1 MELDFSVS
9 FAEQYG
15 VNSTEYAGVD
25 ASTMS
30 FPVRITN
37 RLKSNGIFSVEDLLN
52 CTPQRLMDIRG
63 MGKLCIEQ
71 IESFVR
77 EIAGGSAAIPENAR
91 PLEQKSHLKDK
102 KDAILN
108 GDFSFIEELTDP
120 ALHMQAEMYRDGYEL
135 LGPDLARSCISE
147 PEKVVPIISAFARF
161 CEDNARSLEVHNL
174 LYALPYYRLDNAAV
188 GYINAYTQDEDI
200 RSKLMAAFVS
210 ENASLQMI
218 NDSMLSDNETY
229 FMLKKFLAWCCFDI
243 HHDIEK
249 TCNALFKNPRTKI
262 AISMRARNNTLE
274 KAGNKLSVTRERV
287 RQIEA
292 KAFRIFTAHQ
302 NRLHLIAKI
311 SADKNGDSFITP
323 ADIEKYSEE
332 YGTELLY
339 LMKNCN
345 TSSFTYDSQLDA
357 FIVGD
362 DSLHS
367 RVFAFIENLPDFF
380 NVEKLPSILEE
391 ASEESDLP
399 EQLVR
404 KGISESYKLTGDV
417 YHRSRLSLA
426 NIYSEVLR
434 KYYPSGIQAYD
445 PEEIARFRNHIHE
458 DYGEVKVPPNN
469 RALTARIA
477 GICILCGRGMYKL
490 KQKEY
495 IPKALSQ
502 KIYKYIQD
510 SDDSIFLMNTLFSV
524 FEEDLRRAGV
534 DNKYYLQGIL
544 HEIFGDKLF
553 FSRDY
558 VSKDGESTSIYSL
571 VVDFI
576 RGSKIPVTK
585 AQIQEKFPG
594 ISDIVVNF
602 SVADANVLNYFG
614 EYFHA
619 SRLNISTEDE
629 RYLTGVID
637 KVLGDGVSHHIK
649 DVYEIISMQ
658 KPEIFTRNF
667 ALYPF
672 CAFSIIEY
680 LFREQYQFSRPYIA
694 PLGSEIGRAAE
705 RLHDYLYS
713 QDEFLFSDISEFCK
727 ENHYMIQSQLEYV
740 NSCNDQFLIYEG
752 EKVLSIARVG
762 VNEEIANEVESAI
775 AECISA
781 TTPIREL
788 TCWSSF
794 PKIKVPWTEW
804 LIYSVLTKW
813 GSKVDVAAS
822 NNQFRLAIPLVA
834 PAGLMDTTAFVD
846 AFKSVSQPQISEV
859 VVQVDDL
866 DNIDEILSNMLGD
879 ELLEDSLWD

>member
-9 FAEQYG
+9 FAEQYS
-15 VNSTEYAGVD
+15 VNSTEYAEVD

-30 FPVRITN
+30 LPVRITN
-37 RLKSNGIFSVEDLLN
+37 RLKSNGIISVADLLN
-52 CTPQRLMDIRG
+52 CSPQRIMEIRG
-63 MGKLCIEQ
+63 MGKLCVEQ
-71 IESFVR
+71 IETFVR
-77 EIAGGSAAIPENAR
+77 EISGRQVSTPKAVCPPQQNTYLIENR
-91 PLEQKSHLKDK
+91 
-102 KDAILN
+102 DAILN
-108 GDFSFIEELTDP
+108 GDFSFVEELTVP
-120 ALHMQAEMYRDGYEL
+120 ALREQGEMYRDGYNY
-135 LGPDLARSCISE
+135 LGSDLVRCCVYE
-147 PEKVVPIISAFARF
+147 HEKVVPIIRALTFF
-161 CEDNARSLEVHNL
+161 CEENARSIVIHDL
-174 LYALPYYRLDNAAV
+174 LRSLPHYRRENTAL
-188 GYINAYTQDEDI
+188 GYINAYTQDEDK
-200 RSKLMAAFVS
+200 RCKLIAAYVS
-210 ENASLQMI
+210 EEATLQMI
-218 NDSMLSDNETY
+218 NESILSDDELY
-229 FMLKKFLAWCCFDI
+229 FMLKKFLSWCNFNIQEDI
-243 HHDIEK
+243 SKI
-249 TCNALFKNPRTKI
+249 CNAVFKNPRMKI
-262 AISMRARNNTLE
+262 ALSMRARNNTLE
-274 KAGNKLSVTRERV
+274 KAGNRLNVTRERV

-292 KAFRIFTAHQ
+292 KAFKIFTTHQ

-311 SADKNGDSFITP
+311 SADKDGDAFITS
-323 ADIEKYSEE
+323 ADVEKYSEE

-367 RVFAFIENLPDFF
+367 KVFAFIENLPDFF
-380 NVEKLPSILEE
+380 NADKLSSILEE
-391 ASEESDLP
+391 ASEECDLP

-404 KGISESYKLTGDV
+404 NGISESYKLTGEV

-426 NIYSEVLR
+426 NIYSEILK
-434 KYYPSGIQAYD
+434 KYYPNGIRAYD

-458 DYGEVKVPPNN
+458 DYGEVKVPHNN

-502 KIYKYIQD
+502 KIYKYIQE
-510 SDDSIFLMNTLFSV
+510 SDDSIFLMNTLFSI
-524 FEEDLRRAGV
+524 FEEDLRCAGV

-544 HEIFGDKLF
+544 HETFGDRLF

-558 VSKDGESTSIYSL
+558 VSKDGEATSIYSL

-576 RGSKIPVTK
+576 HNSRIPVTK
-585 AQIQEKFPG
+585 NQIQEKFPG

-619 SRLNISTEDE
+619 SRLNISAEDE
-629 RYLTGVID
+629 RYLKGVID
-637 KVLGDGVSHHIK
+637 KVLSDGASHHIK
-649 DVYEIISMQ
+649 DVYEKISGQ
-658 KPEIFTRNF
+658 KPEIFTRNY

-694 PLGSEIGRAAE
+694 PHGSEIGRAAE

-713 QDEFLFSDISEFCK
+713 QDEFLFSDIGEFCK

-740 NSCNDQFLIYEG
+740 NSCNDQYLIYDE

-762 VNEEIANEVESAI
+762 VTGKIANEVETAI
-775 AECISA
+775 AGCVSE
-781 TTPIREL
+781 TMPIRDL
-788 TCWSSF
+788 TCWSHF
-794 PKIKVPWTEW
+794 PKINVPWTEW
-804 LIYSVLTKW
+804 LVYSVLTKW
-813 GSKVDVAAS
+813 GSIMDAAAS

-834 PAGLMDTTAFVD
+834 PAGLMDTAPFVD
-846 AFKSVSQPQISEV
+846 AFKSVSQPHADEV
-859 VVQVDDL
+859 IVKVDDL
-866 DNIDEILSNMLGD
+866 DNIDEILSSMLGD
-879 ELLEDSLWD
+879 DLLEDSLWD

>member
-15 VNSTEYAGVD
+15 VNSTEYADVD

-52 CTPQRLMDIRG
+52 CTPQRIMDIRG
-63 MGKLCIEQ
+63 MGKLCVEQ

-77 EIAGGSAAIPENAR
+77 EIAGGRSAIPECAR
-91 PLEQKSHLKDK
+91 PLEQKSYLKDK
-102 KDAILN
+102 RDAILD
-108 GDFSFIEELTDP
+108 GDFSFIEDLTDQT
-120 ALHMQAEMYRDGYEL
+120 LRMQAEMYHEGYDI
-135 LGPDLARSCISE
+135 LGADLVRSCISN
-147 PEKVVPIISAFARF
+147 PENVVPVINAFTIF
-161 CEDNARSLEVHNL
+161 CEENARSIEVHNL
-174 LYALPYYRLDNAAV
+174 LHALPYYRLDNAAI
-188 GYINAYTQDEDI
+188 GYVNAYTQDEDI
-200 RSKLMAAFVS
+200 RGKLMAAFVS
-210 ENASLQMI
+210 ENASLHMI
-218 NDSMLSDNETY
+218 NESMLSDNETY
-229 FMLKKFLAWCCFDI
+229 FMLKKFLSWCCFDI
-243 HHDIEK
+243 LQDIEK
-249 TCNALFKNPRTKI
+249 TCNALFKNPRMKI

-274 KAGNKLSVTRERV
+274 KAGNELSVTRERV

-323 ADIEKYSEE
+323 ADIERYSEE

-391 ASEESDLP
+391 ASEECDLP

-426 NIYSEVLR
+426 NIYSEVLK
-434 KYYPSGIQAYD
+434 KYYPFGIQAYD
-445 PEEIARFRNHIHE
+445 PEEIAKFRNHIHE

-502 KIYKYIQD
+502 KIFKYIQE
-510 SDDSIFLMNTLFSV
+510 SEDSIFLMNTLFSV
-524 FEEDLRRAGV
+524 FEDELRRAGV

-544 HEIFGDKLF
+544 HENFGDKLF

-585 AQIQEKFPG
+585 NQIQEKFPG

-619 SRLNISTEDE
+619 SRLNISTDDE
-629 RYLTGVID
+629 RYLTGVIS
-637 KVLGDGVSHHIK
+637 KVLEDGVSHHIK
-649 DVYEIISMQ
+649 DIYEIISRQ

-672 CAFSIIEY
+672 CAFGIIEY

-713 QDEFLFSDISEFCK
+713 QDEFLFSDISDFCK

-752 EKVLSIARVG
+752 EKVLSIDRIG
-762 VNEEIANEVESAI
+762 VNEEIAKEVEHAI
-775 AECISA
+775 SECVST
-781 TTPIREL
+781 TTPIRDL
-788 TCWSSF
+788 TCWASF
-794 PKIKVPWTEW
+794 PKINVPWTEW

-813 GSKVDVAAS
+813 GSTLDVAAS

-834 PAGLMDTTAFVD
+834 PEGLMDTTAFVD
-846 AFKSVSQPQISEV
+846 AFKSVSQPRTSEV

-866 DNIDEILSNMLGD
+866 DNIDDILSNMLGD